1 MEPEPILFFDSGAGG
16 LPYLETT
23 RERLPRER
31 FIYVADR
38 RNYPYGEKPAAEL
51 QKLVVETMA
60 KALRRFA
67 PKLVVVACNTASVV
81 ALDALR
87 ESFDLPFV
95 GVVPAVKPAAEH
107 LAGGKLAVVATR
119 QTVSGE
125 YLRQLIQNFA
135 SGLQVLR
142 IPVANLVDYAEYN
155 PPPRDH
161 ERDEAVV
168 RRELAEYL
176 EHGLD
181 SVVLGC
187 THFTLLDKAF
197 AKVLGPGVRL
207 IDSREGVSRR
217 VLSVLERS
225 GLLAADSR
233 GGSRLFLHGGEA
245 DRQRYRVFSRAFG
258 LAFCGQLDEEKQ
270 GP

>member
-16 LPYLETT
+16 LPYLERT
-23 RERLPRER
+23 RELLPRER

-38 RNYPYGEKPAAEL
+38 RNYPYGEKSAAEL
-51 QKLVVETMA
+51 RKVVVGTVA
-60 KALRRFA
+60 RALRRFA

-87 ESFDLPFV
+87 GTFDLPFV

-107 LAGGKLAVVATR
+107 LTGGRLAVVATR

-135 SGLQVLR
+135 SGLQVVT

-155 PPPRDH
+155 PPPRDSKG
-161 ERDEAVV
+161 DETAV
-168 RRELAEYL
+168 RRELDPYL

-187 THFTLLDKAF
+187 THFTLLDEAF
-197 AKVLGPGVRL
+197 GRVLGPGVQL

-217 VLSVLERS
+217 VLSVLEHRGS
-225 GLLAADSR
+225 LAADSR
-233 GGSRLFLHGGEA
+233 GRARLFLHGGEA
-245 DRQRYRVFSRAFG
+245 DRQRYLAFARAFG
-258 LAFCGQLDEEKQ
+258 LEYCGHLDEEKE
-270 GP
+270 GR